1 MSGVRKAGLDRIPF
15 DWLLVKDGLEHLL
28 HLRWKTDISHKG
40 NYGVNNVRIREDELG
55 QHL

>member
-1 MSGVRKAGLDRIPF
+1 MGLDRIPF
-15 DWLLVKDGLEHLL
+15 YWLLVKDGLEHLL